1 MRVATA
7 FVLIIILI
15 VGAAFVS
22 KINDPQIELSDSSEP
37 TPVVEDPQ
45 LRLYEVV
52 AGNLDTPWDI
62 DFLPNGK
69 MFVTE
74 REGTVSLIDN
84 EGNVEQIA
92 NLENVREV
100 GEGGLLGLA
109 VEPDFENNNN
119 IYFYYT
125 YSSSGNNT
133 RNRVVRMKLQDNI
146 LSDEEILIDNIPG
159 ASNHNGG
166 QIAFGPDDNLYFTT
180 GDAQEPSEA
189 QNTNSLAGKILRY
202 SNGDVEVYSYGHR
215 NPQGIAWDRD
225 GNLWATEHG
234 RSGVQS
240 GLDEINL
247 IQKGDNYGWPEIQGD
262 ETQEDMVTP
271 VINSGNTTWAPSGIA
286 VIGNKIY
293 FGGLRGNALYSTE
306 ISGDSLSSV
315 VEHFKSDFGRIRAV
329 VAGPDDMLYVSTS
342 NRDGR
347 GNPTSEDDRI
357 IRINPHLL

>member
-1 MRVATA
+1 MRVVTA
-7 FVLIIILI
+7 FGLIIVLII
-15 VGAAFVS
+15 GAAFVS
-22 KINDPQIELSDSSEP
+22 KINDPQIEYSDSNEP
-37 TPVVEDPQ
+37 TPGIEDTQ
-45 LRLYEVV
+45 LPLYEVV

-62 DFLPNGK
+62 DFLPDGK
-69 MFVTE
+69 MLVTE
-74 REGTVSLIDN
+74 RGGTVSLIDN
-84 EGNVEQIA
+84 EGNTDQIA
-92 NLENVREV
+92 NLENVREI

-109 VEPDFENNNN
+109 VDPDFENNNN
-119 IYFYYT
+119 VYFYYT

-133 RNRVVRMKLQDNI
+133 RNRVVRIKLQDDI
-146 LSDEEILIDNIPG
+146 FSDEEILIDNIPG

-166 QIAFGPDDNLYFTT
+166 QITFGPDGNLYITT

-202 SNGDVEVYSYGHR
+202 SNGNVEVYSYGHR
-215 NPQGIAWDRD
+215 NPQGLAWDKD

-234 RSGVQS
+234 RSGLQS

-247 IQKGDNYGWPEIQGD
+247 IQQGNNYGWPEIQGD

-271 VINSGNTTWAPSGIA
+271 VINSRNTTWAPSGIA

-306 ISGDSLSSV
+306 ISGNSLSNV
-315 VEHFKSDFGRIRAV
+315 VEHFKGDFGRIRAV
-329 VAGPDDMLYVSTS
+329 VAGPDGMLYISTS

-357 IRINPHLL
+357 IRINPQLH